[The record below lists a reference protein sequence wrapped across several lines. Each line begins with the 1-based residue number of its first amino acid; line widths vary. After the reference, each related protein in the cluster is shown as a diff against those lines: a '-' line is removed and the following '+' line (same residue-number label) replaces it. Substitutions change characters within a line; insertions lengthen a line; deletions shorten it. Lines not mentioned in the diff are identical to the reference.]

1 MSSLKQLSAN
11 QLSKMLN
18 ETQAELKRRE
28 NINKAH
34 KEIQNVMKKYKITIS
49 DLDLGDSSKKSDKK
63 KVSAKKVSAKK
74 ASAKKASAKKAS
86 AKKAGIK
93 KGTAKASYK
102 DDQRAVV
109 AAKYHNA
116 ATGDKWSGRG
126 RTPVWVTNLCAAESI
141 GVKQFKA
148 DPRFRI

>member
-49 DLDLGDSSKKSDKK
+49 DLDLGDSSKKSDRK
-63 KVSAKKVSAKK
+63 KVSAKKV
-74 ASAKKASAKKAS
+74 SAKKASAKKAS